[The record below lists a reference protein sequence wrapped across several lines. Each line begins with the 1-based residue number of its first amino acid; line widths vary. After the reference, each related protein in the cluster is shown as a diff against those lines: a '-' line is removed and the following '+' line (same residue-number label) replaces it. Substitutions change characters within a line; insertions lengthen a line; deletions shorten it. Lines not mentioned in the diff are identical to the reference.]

1 MSEDNKSSV
10 DSLDDTL
17 YSRTRYHDPLGKR
30 PAMRAADADAS
41 AAEVSEK
48 WQSPEL
54 NELLM
59 HEREV
64 PEINPFMKKFF
75 AFALFFFAA
84 TIVVAGVIFLGGS
97 NFISSK
103 NVGISVLGPTT
114 VAAGEVLELGVTV
127 KNSNNSDLEAA
138 NFSVQYPTGS
148 RDPTDTANS
157 LTFTKTELGAI
168 EAGDEVARNVRLVL
182 IGTTGEV
189 KEIKF
194 SVEYKVKGSNAV
206 FYKDKV
212 YEITIGSA
220 HMTISV
226 ESPLSVTSGDTFT
239 TKVKLKLSSTEIL
252 KNVMLRVEYPYG
264 YSAVSSNP
272 AAVSENNVWSLGDF
286 SPGTEK
292 TIEIRG
298 RLTGENLD
306 ERTFRFYA
314 GVSDNGSANPN
325 FKSVIVA
332 AQETVA
338 IERPSIAIV
347 ASFNGD
353 ASPTYVAP
361 AGQAISASVRFQNNL
376 PDKLVNPRVEV
387 SLIGA
392 ALDKSS
398 VRGQQDGFYNSG
410 SNTISWNILNSAGAS
425 ELLPGDGGTLN
436 FSLASF
442 PENILPI
449 GNRDITVRIS
459 LTGTPVG
466 SSAVSVSESSTI
478 KIASQVTFSSKALY
492 STGPFDN
499 TGPMPPKV
507 ESKTTYT
514 VVWNIGNTRNDIAE
528 AKVVAKL
535 GQGVTMASAQSAG
548 SDTLSYDG
556 GTNTLTWNLGS
567 LSAGSGFST
576 SGRETSFQVAL
587 TPSLSQL
594 GTAPVLVTGIVFS
607 GKDLETGNTVT
618 VANQPLTTRL
628 TQDPAF
634 IQGDDIVVKK

>member
-1 MSEDNKSSV
+1 MDDNKSRV

-30 PAMRAADADAS
+30 PQVRPEPEGVGP
-41 AAEVSEK
+41 EVSEK

-84 TIVVAGVIFLGGS
+84 TIIVAGVIFLGGS

-103 NVGISVLGPTT
+103 NVDISVLGPTT
-114 VAAGEVLELGVTV
+114 IAAGEVLELGVTI
-127 KNSNNSDLEAA
+127 KNSNNTDLEVA

-148 RDPTDTANS
+148 RDPGDTSNS
-157 LTFTKTELGAI
+157 LTFSKTELGAI
-168 EAGDEVARNVRLVL
+168 EAGDEAARNVRLVI

-189 KEIKF
+189 KEVKF
-194 SVEYKVKGSNAV
+194 SVEYKVKGSNAI
-206 FYKDKV
+206 FYKNKV

-220 HMTISV
+220 PMTISV
-226 ESPLSVTSGDTFT
+226 DSPLSVTSGDTFT
-239 TKVKLKLSSTEIL
+239 TKVKLKLSSNEIL
-252 KNVMLRVEYPYG
+252 KNVMLRAEYPYG
-264 YSAVSSNP
+264 YSAVSANP
-272 AAVSENNVWSLGDF
+272 AAVADNNIWSLGDF

-292 TIEIRG
+292 TVEIRG

-314 GVSDNGSANPN
+314 GVSDNGSTNPN

-332 AQETVA
+332 AQETIA
-338 IERPSIAIV
+338 IERPSIALV

-353 ASPTYVAP
+353 TSPTYVAP
-361 AGQAISASVRFQNNL
+361 AGKSISASVRFQNNL

-387 SLIGA
+387 ILSGA

-398 VRGQQDGFYNSG
+398 IRAQQEGFYNSG
-410 SNTISWNILNSAGAS
+410 SNTISWSILNSAGAS

-436 FSLASF
+436 FSIASL
-442 PENILPI
+442 PESSLPA
-449 GNRDITVRIS
+449 GNRDITVRVT
-459 LTGTPVG
+459 LAGVPVG
-466 SSAVSVSESSTI
+466 SAAISVSESSTI
-478 KIASQVTFSSKALY
+478 KIASQVTFSSKVLY
-492 STGPFDN
+492 SIGAFKN
-499 TGPMPPKV
+499 TGPLPPKV

-514 VVWNIGNTRNDIAE
+514 IVWNIGNTRSDIAE
-528 AKVVAKL
+528 AKVTAKL
-535 GQGVTMASAQSAG
+535 GQGVVMASAQSSG
-548 SDTLSYDG
+548 GDTLSYDE
-556 GTNTLTWNLGS
+556 GTNTLTWNLGN

-576 SGRETSFQVAL
+576 SGRETALQVAL

-594 GTAPVLVTGIVFS
+594 GTAPVLVTGIVFT
-607 GKDLETGNTVT
+607 GKDLETGSTVT
-618 VANQPLTTRL
+618 VVNQPLTTRL